1 MPMTSSIAAAA
12 RIWRRGNDPTRRRM
26 TRTLRVAIIGGGIG
40 GLTAAVALRRRGVE
54 ALVFEQASA
63 LGDIG
68 AGIQLGPNAVKTY
81 RALGMEEAIAAIGFE
96 SEYQT
101 IRSWRSG
108 RIISRQRR
116 KDVLRERFGA
126 PHYTLHRAD
135 LLEVLGR
142 AVPPQNL
149 HLGARCIGIELTERT
164 AVARFSDGRAVEADL
179 VVGADG
185 IHSVVRT
192 TLFGVEAPRFTGCV
206 CWRGLVPI
214 ELVPKD
220 IVTEDGTAWWGPHG
234 HIVHYLVRRG
244 ELVNFVAHYD
254 SDAWTEESWTREC
267 DRAELLETYAKWNPA
282 LLRLIACGERYF
294 RWALYDREPLDRWSR
309 GRATL
314 LGDSAHAML
323 PYLAQGACMAVE
335 DGYVLAEALA
345 HSPDNV
351 EAALA
356 RYEALRIPRTR
367 RTVLGSRFRAK
378 ENHLASPWRR
388 LVRDARIA
396 VHDRLHPGDTIFRA
410 SWLYE
415 YDVATEAI

>member
-1 MPMTSSIAAAA
+1 
-12 RIWRRGNDPTRRRM
+12 
-26 TRTLRVAIIGGGIG
+26 
-40 GLTAAVALRRRGVE
+40 
-54 ALVFEQASA
+54 
-63 LGDIG
+63 
-68 AGIQLGPNAVKTY
+68 
-81 RALGMEEAIAAIGFE
+81 MEDAIAAIGFE

-108 RIISRQRR
+108 RVISRQRR
-116 KDVLRERFGA
+116 KDLLRKRFGA

-142 AVPPQNL
+142 AVPPENL
-149 HLGARCIGIELTERT
+149 HLGARCTGIDLTER
-164 AVARFSDGRAVEADL
+164 AAIARFSDGRAVEADL

-185 IHSVVRT
+185 IHSAVRSA
-192 TLFGVEAPRFTGCV
+192 LFGVEAPRFTGCV

-214 ELVPKD
+214 EYVPAD
-220 IVTEDGTAWWGPHG
+220 IVSSDGTAWWGPHG

-294 RWALYDREPLDRWSR
+294 KWALYDREPLERWSK

-345 HSPDNV
+345 RSSDTV

-367 RTVLGSRFRAK
+367 RTVLGSRYRAK

-396 VHDRLHPGDTIFRA
+396 VHDRMHPGDTIFRA
-410 SWLYE
+410 SWLYD
-415 YDVATEAI
+415 YDVAAEAI

>member
-1 MPMTSSIAAAA
+1 MA
-12 RIWRRGNDPTRRRM
+12 RSPRI
-26 TRTLRVAIIGGGIG
+26 AIIGGGIG
-40 GLTAAVALRRRGVE
+40 GLTAAVALRQRGMEVV
-54 ALVFEQASA
+54 VFEQASA

-68 AGIQLGPNAVKTY
+68 AGIQLGPNAVKTF
-81 RALGMEEAIAAIGFE
+81 RALGMEAEIAAIGFE

-116 KDVLRERFGA
+116 KDVLRSRFGA

-135 LLEVLGR
+135 LLEVLSR
-142 AVPPQNL
+142 AVPDDCVKL
-149 HLGARCIGIELTERT
+149 AARCTGVEVADRA
-164 AVARFSDGRAVEADL
+164 AVARFADGTEAEAD
-179 VVGADG
+179 VIVGADG
-185 IHSVVRT
+185 IHSVVRCS
-192 TLFGVEAPRFTGCV
+192 LFGPQEPRFTGCL

-214 ELVPKD
+214 DLVPKD
-220 IVTEDGTAWWGPHG
+220 IVTADGTAWWGPHG

-267 DRAELLETYAKWNPA
+267 DRAELIETYAGWNDA
-282 LLRLIACGERYF
+282 LLRLIECSDRYF
-294 RWALYDREPLDRWSR
+294 KWALYDRDPLERWSK

-335 DGYVLAEALA
+335 DGYILAEALA
-345 HSPDNV
+345 RSPEDV
-351 EAALA
+351 VGALS

-367 RTVLGSRFRAK
+367 QTVLGSRYRAK
-378 ENHLASPWRR
+378 ENHLASPWKR
-388 LVRDARIA
+388 LVRDVKIA

-410 SWLYE
+410 TWLYD
-415 YDVATEAI
+415 YDVAAERIEAR

>member
-1 MPMTSSIAAAA
+1 MPLM
-12 RIWRRGNDPTRRRM
+12 P
-26 TRTLRVAIIGGGIG
+26 RVAIIGGGIG
-40 GLTAAVALRRRGVE
+40 GLTAAIALRRRGIE
-54 ALVFEQASA
+54 ALVFEQAGA

-68 AGIQLGPNAVKTY
+68 AGIQLGPNAVKTF
-81 RALGMEEAIAAIGFE
+81 RALGMEDEIAAIAFE

-116 KDVLRERFGA
+116 KDVLRSRFGA

-135 LLEVLGR
+135 LLEVLSR
-142 AVPPQNL
+142 ALPVDGVKL
-149 HLGARCIGIELTERT
+149 SARCTGIEMTGGA
-164 AVARFSDGRAVEADL
+164 AVARFADGGVVEADAI
-179 VVGADG
+179 VGADG
-185 IHSVVRT
+185 IHSIVRAS
-192 TLFGVEAPRFTGCV
+192 LFGAEAPRFTGCL

-214 ELVPKD
+214 DRVPKN
-220 IVTEDGTAWWGPHG
+220 IITTDGTAWWGPHG

-267 DRAELLETYAKWNPA
+267 DRAELLETYAGWNEA
-282 LLRLIACGERYF
+282 LLRLIECSGRYF
-294 RWALYDREPLDRWSR
+294 KWALYDRDPLERWSK

-335 DGYVLAEALA
+335 DGYILAETLSR
-345 HSPDNV
+345 SPEDIPD
-351 EAALA
+351 ALA

-378 ENHLASPWRR
+378 ENHLASPWKR
-388 LVRDARIA
+388 LVRDVKIA

-410 SWLYE
+410 TWLYD
-415 YDVATEAI
+415 YDVAAEHIEPAPNVAANSRAAARR